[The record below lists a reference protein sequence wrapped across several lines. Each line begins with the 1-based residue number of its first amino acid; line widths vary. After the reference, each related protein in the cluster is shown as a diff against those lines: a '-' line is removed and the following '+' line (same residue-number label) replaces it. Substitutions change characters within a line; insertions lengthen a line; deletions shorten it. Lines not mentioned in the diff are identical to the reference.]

1 MILTQLLYYFSVQ
14 ELKNPQ
20 EVDGPFAIDRL
31 RSAFATGAGFMD
43 FIKAK
48 DPGLVY
54 DCGEDAFASSL
65 LGQGYDKEVRS
76 VYQLK
81 DKAWEII
88 KPWDLNSPSFMVVIP
103 KGSTNYS
110 LCVSRTLKNVDTSN
124 CDYEGKIEEKA
135 LGVEI
140 EIEPSK
146 LHFEGL
152 NSEQQFTL
160 IFRIDTKLWKHRSS
174 FVTYLAWTNEDHSV
188 RSIIVI
194 VKQESLDYL
203 VGKDSD

>member
-1 MILTQLLYYFSVQ
+1 
-14 ELKNPQ
+14 
-20 EVDGPFAIDRL
+20 
-31 RSAFATGAGFMD
+31 MD

-76 VYQLK
+76 VFQLK

-110 LCVSRTLKNVDTSN
+110 LRVSCTLNNVDTSN
-124 CDYEGKIEEKA
+124 CDYEGKIEKRP
-135 LGVEI
+135 LVL
-140 EIEPSK
+140 K
-146 LHFEGL
+146 L
-152 NSEQQFTL
+152 
-160 IFRIDTKLWKHRSS
+160 R
-174 FVTYLAWTNEDHSV
+174 
-188 RSIIVI
+188 
-194 VKQESLDYL
+194 
-203 VGKDSD
+203 